1 MTATTPNL
9 TGKKLNVLV
18 YSGSLTPSAWRSNCL
33 TNSPPSPG
41 NGTTVESVRH
51 CLYTLR
57 RLLAPHYAVI
67 PVTADMLIKE
77 PWTLTCALLVIP
89 GGADLGYCR
98 SLNGTGNRRIEQFVK
113 RGGAYLGFCAG
124 GYYGCQRC
132 EFEVGDKTMEVVG
145 DRELAFFPGICRG
158 GAFPGFVYHS
168 EAGARAADLKV
179 SKDVLNAGVVPDGFK
194 CYYNGGGVFVDAS
207 LYADKGVEVL
217 ASYTEELNVDPG
229 TGAAAVVY
237 CKVGEGAAILTGPHP
252 EFAAA
257 NLDKKAG
264 GQEYAKVVDALAADD
279 KARTDFLKACLS
291 KLGLQVT
298 QNTTTVPSLSSLHL
312 SSQNPADTSRIRSSL
327 QEVISTEGDEEFIKD
342 ENDTFRLER
351 SGTWSMSSLEK
362 SLSQSEETR
371 EQLGAS
377 DGIVDYNAIIKPL
390 VIHDDLPSSKATPY
404 FNHHAFYANLEQYQS
419 QMREG
424 AGDFG
429 SSILYGEVV
438 SSTNTILEKNPKLL
452 RKLPHG
458 FTATA
463 TTQVAGRGRGSNV
476 WVSPAGSLI
485 FSTVVRHPIKK
496 IQSAPVVFIQY
507 LSAMAVVRGIKSYD
521 VGFENMPVKLKWP
534 NDVYALD
541 PENPD
546 KKHYTKVC
554 GILINSLFS
563 SNEYIAVVGI
573 GINATNA
580 SPTTSLN
587 ALASRFVSN
596 KAAPITLE
604 KLLARCLTT
613 FEELYTRFLRT
624 GFDREFETMYYDD
637 WLHMHQVVT
646 LEEEGGARARIKGIT
661 RDYGLLLAEELGWD
675 DRPTGRV
682 WQLQSDSNSNKTS
695 LSRPVPS
702 QGESVSLSSLLPSP
716 VPQAISLEA
725 HTYNQLNMFNLNL
738 FKSKEE
744 QRQQSTWD
752 PNTLTMTQ
760 PSTPAAPTQVV
771 SQQPVHPHSTTPCPV
786 FDVTGS
792 TDTCAVVQPAQ
803 EQMDMRLRGG
813 GEKEDVCCGV

>member
-1 MTATTPNL
+1 MTASTPNL

-18 YSGSLTPSAWRSNCL
+18 YSG
-33 TNSPPSPG
+33 
-41 NGTTVESVRH
+41 NGSTVESVRH

-98 SLNGTGNRRIEQFVK
+98 SLNGAGNRRIEQF
-113 RGGAYLGFCAG
+113 
-124 GYYGCQRC
+124 RC

-168 EAGARAADLKV
+168 EVGARAADLKV
-179 SKDVLNAGVVPDGFK
+179 SKDVLQAGVVPEGFK
-194 CYYNGGGVFVDAS
+194 CYYNGGGVFVDAP

-237 CKVGEGAAILTGPHP
+237 RKVGEGAAILTGPHP
-252 EFAAA
+252 EYGYSRRSEGKFAAV

-264 GQEYAKVVDALAADD
+264 GEEYAKVVDALAADD

-327 QEVISTEGDEEFIKD
+327 QEMITTEGDEEFIKD
-342 ENDTFRLER
+342 ENDTFRLDK
-351 SGTWSMSSLEK
+351 SGTWSMSSLEE
-362 SLSQSEETR
+362 SLPQSE
-371 EQLGAS
+371 QGAS
-377 DGIVDYNAIIKPL
+377 EGIVDYNAIIKPL
-390 VIHDDLPSSKATPY
+390 VIHDELPPSKATPY

-424 AGDFG
+424 TGCFG
-429 SSILYGEVV
+429 STIMYGEVV
-438 SSTNTILEKNPKLL
+438 TSTNTILEKNPKLL

-476 WVSPAGSLI
+476 WVSPAGALI
-485 FSTVVRHPIKK
+485 FSTVLRHPVDK

-507 LSAMAVVRGIKSYD
+507 LAAMAVVRGIKSYD

-546 KKHYTKVC
+546 KKHYTKIC

-587 ALASRFVSN
+587 ALAARFVSN
-596 KAAPITLE
+596 KSAPITLE

-682 WQLQSDSNSNKTS
+682 WQLQSDSNS
-695 LSRPVPS
+695 
-702 QGESVSLSSLLPSP
+702 
-716 VPQAISLEA
+716 
-725 HTYNQLNMFNLNL
+725 
-738 FKSKEE
+738 
-744 QRQQSTWD
+744 
-752 PNTLTMTQ
+752 
-760 PSTPAAPTQVV
+760 
-771 SQQPVHPHSTTPCPV
+771 
-786 FDVTGS
+786 FDFF
-792 TDTCAVVQPAQ
+792 
-803 EQMDMRLRGG
+803 RGLV
-813 GEKEDVCCGV
+813 KRKV

>member
-18 YSGSLTPSAWRSNCL
+18 YSGSLTQSAWRSTSL
-33 TNSPPSPG
+33 TSSPPSPG
-41 NGTTVESVRH
+41 NGSTVESVRH

-124 GYYGCQRC
+124 GYYGSKRC

-168 EAGARAADLKV
+168 EVGARAADLKV
-179 SKDVLNAGVVPDGFK
+179 SKDVLQDGVVPEGFK
-194 CYYNGGGVFVDAS
+194 CYYNGGGVFVDAP
-207 LYADKGVEVL
+207 LYADRGVEVL

-229 TGAAAVVY
+229 AGAAAVVY

-264 GQEYAKVVDALAADD
+264 GEEYAKVVDALAADD

-327 QEVISTEGDEEFIKD
+327 QEVMSAEGDGEFIKD
-342 ENDTFRLER
+342 ENDTFRLEKP
-351 SGTWSMSSLEK
+351 GTWNMSSLEE
-362 SLSQSEETR
+362 SLPRSE
-371 EQLGAS
+371 QGAS
-377 DGIVDYNAIIKPL
+377 EGIVDYNAIIKPL
-390 VIHDDLPSSKATPY
+390 VIHDELPPSKATPY

-424 AGDFG
+424 TGCFG
-429 SSILYGEVV
+429 SSIM
-438 SSTNTILEKNPKLL
+438 NPKLL

-476 WVSPAGSLI
+476 WVSPAGALI
-485 FSTVVRHPIKK
+485 FSTVVRHPVEK
-496 IQSAPVVFIQY
+496 IQSAPVVFLQY
-507 LSAMAVVRGIKSYD
+507 LAAMAVVRGIKSYD

-546 KKHYTKVC
+546 KKHYTKIC

-596 KAAPITLE
+596 KSAPITLE

-624 GFDREFETMYYDD
+624 GFDREFETIYYDD

-661 RDYGLLLAEELGWD
+661 RDYGLLLAEELGWG

-682 WQLQSDSNSNKTS
+682 WQLQSDSNSFDFFRGLVKRKNETRLFDPELVTSSAFSNKIKLT
-695 LSRPVPS
+695 VPFRSS
-702 QGESVSLSSLLPSP
+702 QAQCLL
-716 VPQAISLEA
+716 A
-725 HTYNQLNMFNLNL
+725 QLIMFNIDSLNP
-738 FKSKEE
+738 FSSKKEE
-744 QRQQSTWD
+744 REKPTWD
-752 PNTLTMTQ
+752 PNTLVMTP
-760 PSTPAAPTQVV
+760 PSTATPAPPNQLV
-771 SQQPVHPHSTTPCPV
+771 SQQP
-786 FDVTGS
+786 
-792 TDTCAVVQPAQ
+792 PAQ
-803 EQMDMRLRGG
+803 EQIDMRLRGG
-813 GEKEDVCCGV
+813 GEKDICCGV